1 MPRRGRRKPQALGLI
16 KYVVAQKTR
25 TTAKVPASCRPGA
38 ETTRI
43 ISVTLWRTDGILQFT
58 YDLAEKTRR
67 NLPSHGHGR
76 FFECRAAPLLPL
88 SHCPALSAQHLSI
101 GPARREHEAHAPEG
115 PEVITLAYAA
125 LKLTSLP
132 IFPPCPAG
140 PQASQAHAH

>member
-1 MPRRGRRKPQALGLI
+1 MATADSLNAALPPS
-16 KYVVAQKTR
+16 Y
-25 TTAKVPASCRPGA
+25 SF
-38 ETTRI
+38 
-43 ISVTLWRTDGILQFT
+43 S
-58 YDLAEKTRR
+58 
-67 NLPSHGHGR
+67 LPN
-76 FFECRAAPLLPL
+76 
-88 SHCPALSAQHLSI
+88 AQHLSI